1 MKTFDMWE
9 TGDEETGLH
18 NYIRRES
25 LVLLIHLKAL
35 VASTFLGPEH
45 VHLVTTL
52 HALYAL
58 TFNTVTDFCMEIT
71 KLQHHL
77 AFQTFSTIELSPEEK
92 KECWEFVLV
101 AVGVWCLETSQA
113 RVCFRQINSYTDPLQ
128 ANSLALY
135 AAVQELQVCA
145 KFKAYNFREHPKIF
159 PKFQT
164 QFIQKCVRKAEV
176 AKIKKTV
183 ASFAATIKRLEGV
196 QSKLK
201 TQVGRLA
208 TQVGN
213 CELKDDGKKGRK
225 SKGAGEKGGEDI
237 DA

>member
-1 MKTFDMWE
+1 V
-9 TGDEETGLH
+9 
-18 NYIRRES
+18 N
-25 LVLLIHLKAL
+25 HLKAL
-35 VASTFLGPEH
+35 VASTFAGPEH

-52 HALYAL
+52 HAYYAL
-58 TFNTVTDFCMEIT
+58 TSNAVTDFCMEIT

-77 AFQTFSTIELSPEEK
+77 ASQTYGKVELDPEEK

-113 RVCFRQINSYTDPLQ
+113 RVCARQINSYTDPLQ

-176 AKIKKTV
+176 KELKETV
-183 ASFAATIKRLEGV
+183 ASFKVTLKRIEGV
-196 QSKLK
+196 QSELK

-208 TQVGN
+208 TQVGRSQG
-213 CELKDDGKKGRK
+213 CF
-225 SKGAGEKGGEDI
+225 S
-237 DA
+237 